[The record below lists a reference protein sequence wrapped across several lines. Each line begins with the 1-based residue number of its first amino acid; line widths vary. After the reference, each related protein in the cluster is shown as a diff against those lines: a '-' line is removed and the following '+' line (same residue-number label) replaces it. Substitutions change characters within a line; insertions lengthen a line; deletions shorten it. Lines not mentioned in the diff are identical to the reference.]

1 MANVFKQLA
10 TAALLLVATMP
21 FPVSASG
28 SSGSPAKSI
37 TPAENRIATDLA
49 HFLFAKPIVM
59 AQITSV
65 IDVNLPQSMLTNS
78 DYGAIEE
85 AYPGVIDSA
94 LAAIRP
100 IMLKAYEEKLPL
112 LWSQMAQHYVEN
124 YTADEI
130 VAMLEF
136 YRSPTGVRLLQGVRE
151 NIDMQ
156 EVMDAAVKS
165 GGAQTIETAAAQ
177 RAGGQTAVKAANK
190 SLSNA
195 DKVAIFRF
203 EQSPLGRKILALIPS
218 ALKIQNDW
226 DTYFPEDTLADIDQ
240 TRSAAVTRFMDEADA
255 QNYNKVA
262 APN

>member
-1 MANVFKQLA
+1 MANVVKKLA
-10 TAALLLVATMP
+10 TAALLVVATMP

-28 SSGSPAKSI
+28 LSGSPAKSI
-37 TPAENRIATDLA
+37 TPSENRIATDLA
-49 HFLFAKPIVM
+49 QFLFAKPIVM

-65 IDVNLPQSMLTNS
+65 IDVNLPQSMLTS
-78 DYGAIEE
+78 TDYGVIEE
-85 AYPGVIDSA
+85 SYPGVIDAA

-100 IMLKAYEEKLPL
+100 IMLKAYEDKLPL
-112 LWSQMAQHYVEN
+112 LWSQMARHYAEN

-130 VAMLEF
+130 VTMLDF
-136 YRSPTGVRLLQGVRE
+136 YRSPAGVRLLQGVRD

-156 EVMDAAVKS
+156 DVMDAAVKS
-165 GGAQTIETAAAQ
+165 GGAQTTETAAAQ
-177 RAGGQTAVKAANK
+177 RAGGQIAVKAANK

-203 EQSPLGRKILALIPS
+203 EQSPLGRKIAAFVPS

-226 DTYFPEDTLADIDQ
+226 DTYFPDDTLADIDQ
-240 TRSAAVTRFMDEADA
+240 ARSAAVTRFMAEADA
-255 QNYNKVA
+255 QYDNKRA